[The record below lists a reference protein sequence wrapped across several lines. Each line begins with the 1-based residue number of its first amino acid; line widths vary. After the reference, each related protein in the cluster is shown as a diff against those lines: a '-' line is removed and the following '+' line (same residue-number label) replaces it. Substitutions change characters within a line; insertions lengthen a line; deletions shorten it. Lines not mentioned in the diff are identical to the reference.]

1 LNIIKVG
8 RRYVNLDLLAHA
20 YESDKDDRII
30 LVLAVPDH
38 KAVGGVD
45 QKSVGGDYREVR
57 RVTGNLTVAFRGD
70 EARQVREALD
80 IAAAMNRWERAT

>member
-8 RRYVNLDLLAHA
+8 NRYVNLDLMAHA
-20 YESDKDDRII
+20 IDDDNGGAIQ
-30 LVLAVPDH
+30 LQMAAPDFH
-38 KAVGGVD
+38 DVGD
-45 QKSVGGDYREVR
+45 AWI
-57 RVTGNLTVAFRGD
+57 TGQMELTFKGD

>member
-8 RRYVNLDLLAHA
+8 NQYVNLDIVAHA
-20 YESDKDDRII
+20 YDGDDKNNEII
-30 LVLAVPDH
+30 LVLAVPDY
-38 KAVGGVD
+38 KAVGGA
-45 QKSVGGDYREVR
+45 GW
-57 RVTGNLTVAFRGD
+57 VTGAYTVAFRDD

>member
-8 RRYVNLDLLAHA
+8 NRYVNLDMLAHA
-20 YESDKDDRII
+20 YESEKDDKIV
-30 LVLAVPDH
+30 LVLAAPDH
-38 KAVGGVD
+38 KAVGGA
-45 QKSVGGDYREVR
+45 GW
-57 RVTGNLTVAFRGD
+57 VTGACTVAFQGD

>member
-8 RRYVNLDLLAHA
+8 NRYVNLDLVAHA
-20 YESDKDDRII
+20 IDDGDGGAIK
-30 LVLAVPDH
+30 LHMAAPDIQD
-38 KAVGGVD
+38 AGND
-45 QKSVGGDYREVR
+45 WI
-57 RVTGNLTVAFRGD
+57 TGYMELTFKGD